1 MTDLQEQQA
10 DEREALLSIYEGD
23 ENFKQV
29 DPNTFQYKYGE
40 DDHYKSFLVEI
51 QWNENYP
58 NELPNINMDAFY
70 NRNLIPAIKAKVK
83 QALIEEAEQWLGCGM
98 TYTLFECLKDRHIE
112 LTAEQ
117 PEHVQAQS
125 IDLDNG
131 GVSAIKISDTDDA
144 NKKKEPKKE
153 QLTKAQK
160 RRQWERTDHKGD
172 RPRGW
177 DWVDI
182 VKHLSQTGSKDSNDT
197 TSSMSSSNTNMGT
210 AAAALLQPL
219 NI

>member
-1 MTDLQEQQA
+1 MAELQEQQA

-23 ENFKQV
+23 INFKQV
-29 DPNTFQYKYGE
+29 DANTFQYKYGE

-51 QWNENYP
+51 KWTEKYP
-58 NELPNINMDAFY
+58 DELPNINMDTFY
-70 NRNLIPAIKAKVK
+70 NRNLIPDVK
-83 QALIEEAEQWLGCGM
+83 KKIQQALTEEAEQWLGCGM
-98 TYTLFECLKDRHIE
+98 TYTLFECLKDRHDD
-112 LTAEQ
+112 LTIDQ
-117 PEHVQAQS
+117 PEHVQTQS
-125 IDLDNG
+125 IDLESI
-131 GVSAIKISDTDDA
+131 GVSALKISDNADA

-182 VKHLSQTGSKDSNDT
+182 VKHLSQTGSKDSDEVST
-197 TSSMSSSNTNMGT
+197 SMSSANVGVVAGS
-210 AAAALLQPL
+210 ALLQPL